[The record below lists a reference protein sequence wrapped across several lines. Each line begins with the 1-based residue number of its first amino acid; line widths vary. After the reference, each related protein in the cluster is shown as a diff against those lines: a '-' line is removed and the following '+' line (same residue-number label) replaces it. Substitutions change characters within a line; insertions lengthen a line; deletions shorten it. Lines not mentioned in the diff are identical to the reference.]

1 MSQDPDK
8 FPEPETFKPER
19 FLQAQSASVDD
30 LSFAFGFGRR
40 ACVGRH
46 VADAS
51 LWITIVSSLAVF
63 RRVAWVGPGSGRR
76 PRKMDRRCD
85 HAS

>member
-40 ACVGRH
+40 AWY
-46 VADAS
+46 A
-51 LWITIVSSLAVF
+51 SSLSLSFHGVY
-63 RRVAWVGPGSGRR
+63 
-76 PRKMDRRCD
+76 
-85 HAS
+85 